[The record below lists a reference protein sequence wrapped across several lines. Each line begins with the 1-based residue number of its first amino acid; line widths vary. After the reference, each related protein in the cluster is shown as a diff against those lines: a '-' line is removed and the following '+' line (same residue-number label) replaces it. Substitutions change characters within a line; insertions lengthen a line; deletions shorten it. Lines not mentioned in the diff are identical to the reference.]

1 MERLSQQKQNSQQCE
16 RTLVAL
22 LLIVFLLGYPL
33 VCGLGYLFI
42 IYWGATV
49 GEKLLFAFG
58 LLLYPIMLVTHP
70 RGGSGEV
77 ILVHIDPLKCIY
89 HVVYLPPM
97 SPPFWRPSLCIDSI
111 AVGVKLGHINYTMQY
126 FLSFSSIKWLILTIL
141 GLFQA
146 YILLT
151 SCF

>member
-33 VCGLGYLFI
+33 VCGLGYLFL

-77 ILVHIDPLKCIY
+77 ILVHIDPLDANE
-89 HVVYLPPM
+89 VYL
-97 SPPFWRPSLCIDSI
+97 SCCI
-111 AVGVKLGHINYTMQY
+111 
-126 FLSFSSIKWLILTIL
+126 SSTHVTTIL
-141 GLFQA
+141 EA
-146 YILLT
+146 
-151 SCF
+151 